1 MSRGARTRRQHDEG
15 VKYCCFAPRGTD
27 KPSAESERAQRWR
40 LSLAS
45 LLFITVLLSDHLWF
59 CAEATL
65 ARTRDKRRSGSGP
78 GGFGVRE
85 PAGEQ
90 PRSRPHWF
98 PPPSSPSSPPPD
110 PHHAREQ
117 DAIFLGNSTQPLWR
131 MDTCHPD
138 SVSKDCFTFTD
149 ADTVCLGLG
158 GGDGTQSAY
167 VNLSDLYLSFCN
179 SYSLL
184 DLFYGFTSPRDTNCT
199 LDMATGADAPGCGEC
214 VRAYQLLDRQAE
226 DNYREFELL
235 VRKYETDAYSV
246 RTCME
251 ECKLAY
257 KPWLCAQYF
266 QTTQLHC
273 TKRIP
278 CGQHCLEVQQ
288 RCPFVLPDN
297 DDLIHGGSPS
307 FICTGSP
314 EERPSGADPDAEC
327 CDVRW
332 DLKSDNRSRG
342 TLKRTHPPCQH
353 RTSLG
358 SSAACRLCNSRLK
371 LCLLV
376 LVLLH
381 TVASLSASH
390 NATGLGLPPIAPLE
404 ESPANEE

>member
-1 MSRGARTRRQHDEG
+1 MTRGAWMRRQHDEG
-15 VKYCCFAPRGTD
+15 LKFWFAPRENE
-27 KPSAESERAQRWR
+27 KPFTESERAQRWR

-59 CAEATL
+59 CAEAKLT
-65 ARTRDKRRSGSGP
+65 RTRDKRSDDGL
-78 GGFGVRE
+78 
-85 PAGEQ
+85 AITDMGEYPNSLHQ
-90 PRSRPHWF
+90 HHIPTS
-98 PPPSSPSSPPPD
+98 PD
-110 PHHAREQ
+110 PRRLAREQ
-117 DAIFLGNSTQPLWR
+117 DVIFLGNSTKPLWR

-138 SVSKDCFTFTD
+138 SLSKDCFTFTD
-149 ADTVCLGLG
+149 AETVCLGLSG
-158 GGDGTQSAY
+158 GGEKGTQLAY

-184 DLFYGFTSPRDTNCT
+184 DLFYGFTSPDDLNCT
-199 LDMATGADAPGCGEC
+199 LDMAMGVDLLGCRKC
-214 VRAYQLLDRQAE
+214 VRAYQSLDQQAE
-226 DNYREFELL
+226 KNYREFELL
-235 VRKYETDAYSV
+235 VQKYETDAYSV

-251 ECKLAY
+251 ECKMVY
-257 KPWLCAQYF
+257 KPWLCSQYF
-266 QTTQLHC
+266 QTTQMHC
-273 TKRIP
+273 SKRIP
-278 CGQHCLEVQQ
+278 CGQYCLEVQQ

-307 FICTGSP
+307 FICTGLL
-314 EERPSGADPDAEC
+314 EDYPSGVDPDAEC

-332 DLKSDNRSRG
+332 DLKVDNRSRG

-353 RTSLG
+353 RTSLS

-381 TVASLSASH
+381 TVASLTASH
-390 NATGLGLPPIAPLE
+390 NATGLGLPAITPLE

>member
-1 MSRGARTRRQHDEG
+1 MTRGAWMRRQHDEG
-15 VKYCCFAPRGTD
+15 LKFWFAPRENE
-27 KPSAESERAQRWR
+27 KPFTESERAQRWR

-59 CAEATL
+59 CAEAKLT
-65 ARTRDKRRSGSGP
+65 RTRDKRSDEGL
-78 GGFGVRE
+78 
-85 PAGEQ
+85 AITDMGEYPNSLHQ
-90 PRSRPHWF
+90 HHIPTS
-98 PPPSSPSSPPPD
+98 PD
-110 PHHAREQ
+110 PRRLAREQ
-117 DAIFLGNSTQPLWR
+117 DAIFLGNSTKPLWR

-138 SVSKDCFTFTD
+138 SLSKDCFTFTD
-149 ADTVCLGLG
+149 AETVCLGLSG
-158 GGDGTQSAY
+158 GGEKGTQLAY

-184 DLFYGFTSPRDTNCT
+184 DLFYGFTSPDDLNCT
-199 LDMATGADAPGCGEC
+199 LDMAMGVDLLGCRKC
-214 VRAYQLLDRQAE
+214 VRAYQSLDQQAE
-226 DNYREFELL
+226 KNYREFELL
-235 VRKYETDAYSV
+235 VQKYETDAYSV

-251 ECKLAY
+251 ECKMVY
-257 KPWLCAQYF
+257 KPWLCSQYF
-266 QTTQLHC
+266 QTTQMHC
-273 TKRIP
+273 SKRIP
-278 CGQHCLEVQQ
+278 CGQYCLEVQQ

-307 FICTGSP
+307 FICTGLL
-314 EERPSGADPDAEC
+314 EDYPSGVDPDAEC

-332 DLKSDNRSRG
+332 DLKVDNRSRG

-353 RTSLG
+353 RTSLS

-381 TVASLSASH
+381 TVASLTASH
-390 NATGLGLPPIAPLE
+390 NATGLGLPAITPLE

>member
-1 MSRGARTRRQHDEG
+1 MTRGAWMRRQHDEG
-15 VKYCCFAPRGTD
+15 LKFWFAPRENE
-27 KPSAESERAQRWR
+27 KPFTESERAQRWR

-59 CAEATL
+59 CAEAKLT
-65 ARTRDKRRSGSGP
+65 RTRDKRSDE
-78 GGFGVRE
+78 E
-85 PAGEQ
+85 PAITDMAEYLN
-90 PRSRPHWF
+90 SLHRPHI
-98 PPPSSPSSPPPD
+98 PTSPD
-110 PHHAREQ
+110 PHHHLAREQ
-117 DAIFLGNSTQPLWR
+117 DVIFLGNSTLWR

-138 SVSKDCFTFTD
+138 SLSKDCFTFTD
-149 ADTVCLGLG
+149 AHTVCLGLSG
-158 GGDGTQSAY
+158 GWDKGTQLAY

-184 DLFYGFTSPRDTNCT
+184 DLFYGFTSPGVLNCT
-199 LDMATGADAPGCGEC
+199 LNTTTGVDQQGCRKC
-214 VRAYQLLDRQAE
+214 VRAYQHLDQDAE
-226 DNYREFELL
+226 KKYREFELL
-235 VRKYETDAYSV
+235 VQKYETDAYSV

-251 ECKLAY
+251 ECKMVY
-257 KPWLCAQYF
+257 KAWLCSQYF
-266 QTTQLHC
+266 QTTQVHC
-273 TKRIP
+273 SNRIP
-278 CGQHCLEVQQ
+278 CGQYCLEVQQ

-307 FICTGSP
+307 FICTGLL
-314 EERPSGADPDAEC
+314 EDHPSGVDPYAEC

-332 DLKSDNRSRG
+332 DLKVDNRSRG

-353 RTSLG
+353 RTSLS

-381 TVASLSASH
+381 TVASLTASH
-390 NATGLGLPPIAPLE
+390 NATELGLPTITPLE

>member
-1 MSRGARTRRQHDEG
+1 MTRGAWMRRQHDKG
-15 VKYCCFAPRGTD
+15 LKYWFAPRENE
-27 KPSAESERAQRWR
+27 KPFTESERAQRWR

-59 CAEATL
+59 CAEAKLT
-65 ARTRDKRRSGSGP
+65 RTRDKRSDEGLAITDMGEYPNSLHRHHNPTS
-78 GGFGVRE
+78 
-85 PAGEQ
+85 PA
-90 PRSRPHWF
+90 PHRL
-98 PPPSSPSSPPPD
+98 
-110 PHHAREQ
+110 AREQ
-117 DAIFLGNSTQPLWR
+117 DDIFIGNSTKPLWR

-149 ADTVCLGLG
+149 AKTVCLGLSG
-158 GGDGTQSAY
+158 GGEEGTQSAY

-184 DLFYGFTSPRDTNCT
+184 DLFYGFTSPDVMNCT
-199 LDMATGADAPGCGEC
+199 LDMAMGVDLLGCREC
-214 VRAYQLLDRQAE
+214 VQAYQRLDQQAE
-226 DNYREFELL
+226 ENYREFELL
-235 VRKYETDAYSV
+235 VQKYETDVYSV

-251 ECKLAY
+251 ECKMVY
-257 KPWLCAQYF
+257 KPWLCSQYF
-266 QTTQLHC
+266 QTTQMHC
-273 TKRIP
+273 SKRIP
-278 CGQHCLEVQQ
+278 CGQYCLEVQQ

-307 FICTGSP
+307 FICTGLL
-314 EERPSGADPDAEC
+314 EDYPSGVDPDAEC

-332 DLKSDNRSRG
+332 DLNVDNSSRG

-353 RTSLG
+353 RTSLS

-381 TVASLSASH
+381 TVASLTASH
-390 NATGLGLPPIAPLE
+390 NATGLGLPTITPLE
-404 ESPANEE
+404 ENPANEE

>member
-1 MSRGARTRRQHDEG
+1 MTRGAWMRRQQDEG
-15 VKYCCFAPRGTD
+15 LKFWFAPRENE
-27 KPSAESERAQRWR
+27 KPFTESERAQRWR

-59 CAEATL
+59 CAEAKLT
-65 ARTRDKRRSGSGP
+65 RTRDKRSDEGL
-78 GGFGVRE
+78 
-85 PAGEQ
+85 AITDTGEYPNPLRHQ
-90 PRSRPHWF
+90 HQHHHHHHHHHI
-98 PPPSSPSSPPPD
+98 PPPE
-110 PHHAREQ
+110 PHRLAREQ
-117 DAIFLGNSTQPLWR
+117 NVIFLGNSTKPLWR
-131 MDTCHPD
+131 MDTCHPG

-149 ADTVCLGLG
+149 AETACLGLSG
-158 GGDGTQSAY
+158 GADDGTQLAY

-184 DLFYGFTSPRDTNCT
+184 DLFYGFTSPDYINCT
-199 LDMATGADAPGCGEC
+199 LDMAVEVDLPGCREC
-214 VRAYQLLDRQAE
+214 VRGYQRLDRQAE
-226 DNYREFELL
+226 EDYREFELL
-235 VRKYETDAYSV
+235 VQKYETDAYSV

-251 ECKLAY
+251 ECKMVY
-257 KPWLCAQYF
+257 KPWLCSQYF
-266 QTTQLHC
+266 QTTQMHC

-278 CGQHCLEVQQ
+278 CGQYCLEVQQ
-288 RCPFVLPDN
+288 RCPFILPDN

-307 FICTGSP
+307 FICTGLL
-314 EERPSGADPDAEC
+314 EDYPSGMDPSAEC

-332 DLKSDNRSRG
+332 DLKADNRSRG

-353 RTSLG
+353 RTSLS

-381 TVASLSASH
+381 TVASLTASH
-390 NATGLGLPPIAPLE
+390 NATGLGLPAITPLE

>member
-1 MSRGARTRRQHDEG
+1 MRRQHDEG
-15 VKYCCFAPRGTD
+15 LKYWFAPRENE
-27 KPSAESERAQRWR
+27 KPFTESERAQRWR

-59 CAEATL
+59 CAEAKLT
-65 ARTRDKRRSGSGP
+65 RTRDKRSEEGLASTDM
-78 GGFGVRE
+78 
-85 PAGEQ
+85 GEY
-90 PRSRPHWF
+90 PNSLHRHHIPTS
-98 PPPSSPSSPPPD
+98 PD
-110 PHHAREQ
+110 PDRLAREQ
-117 DAIFLGNSTQPLWR
+117 DVIFLGNSTKPLWR

-138 SVSKDCFTFTD
+138 SWSKECFTFTD
-149 ADTVCLGLG
+149 AETVCLGLSVG
-158 GGDGTQSAY
+158 GEKGTQFSN

-184 DLFYGFTSPRDTNCT
+184 DLFHGFTSPDDLNCS
-199 LDMATGADAPGCGEC
+199 LDMGQDVLGCSKC
-214 VRAYQLLDRQAE
+214 VRAYQLLDQQAE
-226 DNYREFELL
+226 ENYREFELL
-235 VRKYETDAYSV
+235 VEKYETDAYSV

-251 ECKLAY
+251 ECKMVY
-257 KPWLCAQYF
+257 KPWLCSQYF
-266 QTTQLHC
+266 QTTQMHC
-273 TKRIP
+273 SKPIP
-278 CGQHCLEVQQ
+278 CGQYCLEVQQ

-307 FICTGSP
+307 FICTGLL
-314 EERPSGADPDAEC
+314 EDYPSGVDPNAKC

-332 DLKSDNRSRG
+332 DLKVDNRSRG

-353 RTSLG
+353 RTSLS

-381 TVASLSASH
+381 TVASLTASH
-390 NATGLGLPPIAPLE
+390 NATGLGLPTITPLE

>member
-15 VKYCCFAPRGTD
+15 VKYRFAPRGTD

-65 ARTRDKRRSGSGP
+65 ARTRDKRRSGP
-78 GGFGVRE
+78 GGLGIRE
-85 PAGEQ
+85 P
-90 PRSRPHWF
+90 PSRLRWL
-98 PPPSSPSSPPPD
+98 SPPPD
-110 PHHAREQ
+110 PHPDPHHARAR
-117 DAIFLGNSTQPLWR
+117 DAIFLGNSTEPLWR
-131 MDTCHPD
+131 MDTCHPH

-149 ADTVCLGLG
+149 ADAVCLGLG

-184 DLFYGFTSPRDTNCT
+184 DLFYGFTSPRDMNCT
-199 LDMATGADAPGCGEC
+199 LDMAMGPDAPGCGEC

-226 DNYREFELL
+226 DNYRDFELL

-257 KPWLCAQYF
+257 KPWLCSQYF

-307 FICTGSP
+307 FICTGLL
-314 EERPSGADPDAEC
+314 EERPSGVDPDAEC

-332 DLKSDNRSRG
+332 DLKADNRSRG

-381 TVASLSASH
+381 TVASLTASH
-390 NATGLGLPPIAPLE
+390 NATGLGLPTIAPLE

>member
-1 MSRGARTRRQHDEG
+1 MTRGAWMRRQHDEG
-15 VKYCCFAPRGTD
+15 LKYWFAPRENE
-27 KPSAESERAQRWR
+27 KPFTESERAQRWR

-59 CAEATL
+59 CAEAKLT
-65 ARTRDKRRSGSGP
+65 RTRDKRSDEGLA
-78 GGFGVRE
+78 FTDM
-85 PAGEQ
+85 GEYPNSLHRQ
-90 PRSRPHWF
+90 HIPTS
-98 PPPSSPSSPPPD
+98 PD
-110 PHHAREQ
+110 PNSLARKQ
-117 DAIFLGNSTQPLWR
+117 DVIFLGNSTKPLSR

-138 SVSKDCFTFTD
+138 SLSKDCFTFTD
-149 ADTVCLGLG
+149 AETVCLGLSG
-158 GGDGTQSAY
+158 GGENGTQLAY

-184 DLFYGFTSPRDTNCT
+184 DLFYGFTSVDDLNCT
-199 LDMATGADAPGCGEC
+199 LDMAMGVDLLGCSKC
-214 VRAYQLLDRQAE
+214 VRAYQLLDQRAE

-235 VRKYETDAYSV
+235 VQKYETDAYSV

-251 ECKLAY
+251 ECKMVY
-257 KPWLCAQYF
+257 KPWLCSQYF
-266 QTTQLHC
+266 QTTQMHC
-273 TKRIP
+273 SKRIP
-278 CGQHCLEVQQ
+278 CGQYCLEVQQ

-307 FICTGSP
+307 FICTGLL
-314 EERPSGADPDAEC
+314 EDYPSGVDPGAEC

-332 DLKSDNRSRG
+332 DLKVDNRSRG

-353 RTSLG
+353 RTSLS

-381 TVASLSASH
+381 TVASLTASH
-390 NATGLGLPPIAPLE
+390 NATGLGLPAITPLE

>member
-1 MSRGARTRRQHDEG
+1 MTRGAWMRRQHDEG
-15 VKYCCFAPRGTD
+15 LKYWFAPRENE
-27 KPSAESERAQRWR
+27 KPFTESERAQRWR

-59 CAEATL
+59 CAEAKLT
-65 ARTRDKRRSGSGP
+65 RTRDKRSDEGL
-78 GGFGVRE
+78 
-85 PAGEQ
+85 AITDMGEY
-90 PRSRPHWF
+90 PNSLHRHHIPTS
-98 PPPSSPSSPPPD
+98 PD
-110 PHHAREQ
+110 PHRLAREQ
-117 DAIFLGNSTQPLWR
+117 DVIFLGNSTKPLWR

-138 SVSKDCFTFTD
+138 SLSKDCFTFTD
-149 ADTVCLGLG
+149 AKTVCLGLSG
-158 GGDGTQSAY
+158 GGGKGTQFAY

-184 DLFYGFTSPRDTNCT
+184 DLFYGFTSPDDLNCT
-199 LDMATGADAPGCGEC
+199 LDMAMEGCSEC
-214 VRAYQLLDRQAE
+214 VRAYQRLDQQAE
-226 DNYREFELL
+226 ENYREFELL
-235 VRKYETDAYSV
+235 VQKYETDAYSV

-251 ECKLAY
+251 ECKMVY
-257 KPWLCAQYF
+257 KPWLCSQYF
-266 QTTQLHC
+266 QTTQMHC
-273 TKRIP
+273 SKRIP
-278 CGQHCLEVQQ
+278 CGQYCLEVQQ

-307 FICTGSP
+307 FICTGLL
-314 EERPSGADPDAEC
+314 EDYPSGVDPDAEC

-332 DLKSDNRSRG
+332 DLKVDNRSRG

-353 RTSLG
+353 RTSLS

-381 TVASLSASH
+381 TVASLTASH
-390 NATGLGLPPIAPLE
+390 NATGLGLPAITPLE

>member
-1 MSRGARTRRQHDEG
+1 MTRGAWMRRQHDEG
-15 VKYCCFAPRGTD
+15 LKYWFAPRENE
-27 KPSAESERAQRWR
+27 KPFTESERAQRWR

-59 CAEATL
+59 CAEAKLT
-65 ARTRDKRRSGSGP
+65 RTRDKRSDEGL
-78 GGFGVRE
+78 
-85 PAGEQ
+85 AITDMGEYPNSLHQ
-90 PRSRPHWF
+90 HPT
-98 PPPSSPSSPPPD
+98 SPD
-110 PHHAREQ
+110 TNHLAREQ
-117 DAIFLGNSTQPLWR
+117 DVIFLGNSTKPLWR

-138 SVSKDCFTFTD
+138 SLSKDCFTFTD
-149 ADTVCLGLG
+149 ARTVCLGLSG
-158 GGDGTQSAY
+158 RGEKGTQLAY

-184 DLFYGFTSPRDTNCT
+184 DLFYGFTSPDDLNCT
-199 LDMATGADAPGCGEC
+199 LDMAMGVDLLGCSKC
-214 VRAYQLLDRQAE
+214 VRAYQLIDKRAE

-235 VRKYETDAYSV
+235 VQKYETDAYSV

-251 ECKLAY
+251 ECKMVY
-257 KPWLCAQYF
+257 KPWLCSQYF
-266 QTTQLHC
+266 QTTQMHC
-273 TKRIP
+273 SKRIP
-278 CGQHCLEVQQ
+278 CGQYCLEVQQ

-307 FICTGSP
+307 FICTGLL
-314 EERPSGADPDAEC
+314 EDYPSGVDPNAEC

-332 DLKSDNRSRG
+332 DLKVDNRSRG

-353 RTSLG
+353 RTSLS

-381 TVASLSASH
+381 TVASLTASQ
-390 NATGLGLPPIAPLE
+390 NATGLGLPAITPLE